1 LVRFVLLPGIACLAA
16 ACGPAGTGDRVTRR
30 DSAGVTI
37 VENTGALPPDGAW
50 AVAPDPLLSI
60 GAAEGD
66 HAYQFFGVAGLHRF
80 GDGRIGVV
88 DAGSREVRIFD
99 GGGAFLRSFGR
110 QGGGP
115 EEFEMPILAG
125 ARGDTLLIIDRANHR
140 LSWLHPETGFA
151 RSARVS
157 DEVGGYLNPA
167 GVFASGQVVF
177 GGAFDMRKAGE
188 LQTGMNRGGTFYR
201 SCNPNGSLATDF
213 GDVPGAEFFIEDA
226 TAQGPA
232 SRPVLVPF
240 GKVAQATAS
249 ADAFYYSDQDGFEI
263 RAYEPSGT
271 LARLIRLPHPPVAVT
286 EQDRQRY
293 IDDVIRRVGDE
304 SQAAGLRR
312 QLGSTPLPE
321 SFPGHGALM
330 ADRLAHLW
338 VAEFD
343 RPGAETRAWLV
354 FDPAGALVARLTL
367 PPDFD
372 PLEIGADYIL
382 GVARDELGVEYV
394 RMHRLDRESR
404 AGARIARAFPP

>member
-1 LVRFVLLPGIACLAA
+1 VRLRLVRFVLLPGIACVAA
-16 ACGPAGTGDRVTRR
+16 ACGPAGAGDRVSRR

-37 VENTGALPPDGAW
+37 VENTGALPPNGGW

-60 GAAEGD
+60 GTAEGD

-99 GGGAFLRSFGR
+99 GGGAFLRSFGK
-110 QGGGP
+110 QGAGP

-125 ARGDTLLIIDRANHR
+125 ARGDTLLIVDRANHR
-140 LSWLHPETGFA
+140 LSWLHPETGFT

-167 GVFASGQVVF
+167 GVFANGQVVF
-177 GGAFDMRKAGE
+177 GGAFDMRRTGE
-188 LQTGMNRGGTFYR
+188 LHTGMNRGGTFYR
-201 SCNPNGSLATDF
+201 SCNPDGSLATDF

-263 RAYEPSGT
+263 RAWEPSGT
-271 LARLIRLPHPPVAVT
+271 LARLIRLPHDPVAVT
-286 EQDRQRY
+286 EQDRQHY

-394 RMHRLDRESR
+394 RMHRLDR
-404 AGARIARAFPP
+404 